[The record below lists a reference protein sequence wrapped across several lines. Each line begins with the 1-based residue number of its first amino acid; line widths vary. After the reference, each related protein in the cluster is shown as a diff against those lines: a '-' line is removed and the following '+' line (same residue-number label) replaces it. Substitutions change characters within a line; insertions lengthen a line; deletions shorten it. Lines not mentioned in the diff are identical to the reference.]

1 MILLAAGAVG
11 DGAGRIRLGRMELE
25 HTEEAT
31 WTGGHFKVEIETNKV
46 TLAKIPSNGVYG
58 V

>member
-1 MILLAAGAVG
+1 MEQEGS
-11 DGAGRIRLGRMELE
+11 DLGRMELE
-25 HTEEAT
+25 HTGEAT
-31 WTGGHFKVEIETNKV
+31 WTGGHFKVEIEAYKV